1 MFQKIIDK
9 KVKVW
14 YNLLCINT
22 TIYSKEYG
30 QSHRILGC
38 NKRSTFCYI
47 LFVSSISRN
56 DIMTIKTA
64 PGQFSA
70 HVHLMDR
77 HRHRNEKSTVQ
88 IPANTLVFLNRAFCF
103 VCAGERC

>member
-1 MFQKIIDK
+1 
-9 KVKVW
+9 
-14 YNLLCINT
+14 
-22 TIYSKEYG
+22 
-30 QSHRILGC
+30 
-38 NKRSTFCYI
+38 
-47 LFVSSISRN
+47 
-56 DIMTIKTA
+56 MTIKTA

-103 VCAGERC
+103 VRVWERCRCACAVDTIGNVIR